1 MKKSCGLVIVLITL
15 MTVNVSCQNIESKER
30 AGRQQFN
37 KMNQKLKS
45 ELDLYEKQEIS
56 WDEIYNN
63 YRVRFKDLKTDENI
77 DREVKKEKAKS
88 LFAELDKE
96 VLSILNPEQQKEYRS
111 LVKKNRGM
119 SKEKYQKRQAG
130 NSGQSKGQNRGQNR
144 GQNIKNEL
152 SLSEDQSEKWDN
164 INADYRSKMQGIRN
178 SSDLGSDAKR
188 KDMENLMGEK
198 DAEILAILD
207 SSQQASYL
215 QLVEERRAQ
224 ANQKR
229 GQAQ

>member
-1 MKKSCGLVIVLITL
+1 MKKSCGLVIVLVAL
-15 MTVNVSCQNIESKER
+15 MTVNVSCQNIENKER

-45 ELDLYEKQEIS
+45 ELDLDEKQEIS

-63 YRVRFKDLKTDENI
+63 YRVRFKDLKNDENI

-111 LVKKNRGM
+111 LVKENRGM
-119 SKEKYQKRQAG
+119 AKEKHQKRQAG
-130 NSGQSKGQNRGQNR
+130 NSGQSKGQNK
-144 GQNIKNEL
+144 GQNIKKEL
-152 SLSEDQSEKWDN
+152 SLSEDQSEKWDK
-164 INADYRSKMQGIRN
+164 INTDYRLKMQDIRN
-178 SSDLGSDAKR
+178 GNDISTDSKR
-188 KDMENLMGEK
+188 KDIENLMGEK
-198 DAEILAILD
+198 NAEILAILD

-215 QLVEERRAQ
+215 QIVDERRAQ
-224 ANQKR
+224 ANQRR
-229 GQAQ
+229 GKAQ